1 MHRNE
6 NTYVMKGKN
15 QFENNFNLRRNTVMV
30 PNLSSHDFVQ
40 TKVSVSPDKKKKPPV
55 AEGKKKEQFA

>member
-1 MHRNE
+1 
-6 NTYVMKGKN
+6 MKGKN

-30 PNLSSHDFVQ
+30 PNLCSHDFVQ

-55 AEGKKKEQFA
+55 AEGKKKEQLA

>member
-1 MHRNE
+1 
-6 NTYVMKGKN
+6 MKGKN

-55 AEGKKKEQFA
+55 AEGKKKEQLA